1 MTHHVLPIRSRGRE
15 NSQLM
20 TFDQTKCW
28 KYIQKK
34 IKGAFY
40 ERDYAEGRQKT
51 IEELENFFRQGI
63 NPSCAKKK

>member
-1 MTHHVLPIRSRGRE
+1 
-15 NSQLM
+15 M